1 MEKKKTSTI
10 RNLIKVVILG
20 VIIVLTL
27 LMLNPEKL
35 PFLSDSQKA
44 ALQQFVDVNFSQL
57 PATVASFNLNLGM
70 VLSTLLMA
78 GLLYLVYQLVRL
90 VEEVIPS
97 KSGRQETLRRMFMNA
112 LRYAMVIVGIIWG
125 LMIFGVDTGAI
136 FASVGIVTL
145 VVSLSAESLFADM
158 FTGIFILVEDQY
170 HVGDIISIDGFRGR
184 VVSLGIRTT
193 RIEDDGGNV
202 KIINNA
208 DIRNVMNLSNKV
220 SFSICDISMSY
231 GESIERAEAVIAEAM
246 PKIQAKYPDIFE
258 HGLQYAG
265 VQSLSASS
273 VDLRVLARVSEANI
287 YKGRRLL
294 NREMKLAFDEAGIEI
309 PFPQVDVHHID
320 KKF

>member
-20 VIIVLTL
+20 VILVLTL

-35 PFLSDSQKA
+35 PFLTDSQKA
-44 ALQQFVDVNFSQL
+44 AVQQFVDVNFSQL
-57 PATVASFNLNLGM
+57 PATVASFNLNFSM

-112 LRYAMVIVGIIWG
+112 LRYALVIVGIIWG

-287 YKGRRLL
+287 YRGRRLL

-309 PFPQVDVHHID
+309 PFPQLVVH
-320 KKF
+320 KAEQ

>member
-44 ALQQFVDVNFSQL
+44 AVQQFVDVNFSQL
-57 PATVASFNLNLGM
+57 PATVASFNLNFGM

-90 VEEVIPS
+90 VEEVIPR
-97 KSGRQETLRRMFMNA
+97 KTGRQETLRRMFMNA

-309 PFPQVDVHHID
+309 PFPQLVVH
-320 KKF
+320 KAEQ

>member
-10 RNLIKVVILG
+10 HNLIKVVILG
-20 VIIVLTL
+20 VILVLTL

-35 PFLSDSQKA
+35 PFLTDSQKA
-44 ALQQFVDVNFSQL
+44 AVQQFVDVNFSQL

-78 GLLYLVYQLVRL
+78 GLLYLVYQVVRL

-309 PFPQVDVHHID
+309 PFPQLVVH
-320 KKF
+320 KAEQ

>member
-20 VIIVLTL
+20 VIFVLTL

-44 ALQQFVDVNFSQL
+44 AVQQFVDVNFSQL

-78 GLLYLVYQLVRL
+78 GLLYLVYQVVRL

-287 YKGRRLL
+287 YRGRRLL

-309 PFPQVDVHHID
+309 PFPQLVVH
-320 KKF
+320 KAEQ

>member
-20 VIIVLTL
+20 VILVLTL

-35 PFLSDSQKA
+35 PFLTDSQKA
-44 ALQQFVDVNFSQL
+44 AVQQFVDVNFSQL
-57 PATVASFNLNLGM
+57 PATVASFNLNFGM

-90 VEEVIPS
+90 VEEVIPR
-97 KSGRQETLRRMFMNA
+97 KTGRQETLRRMFMNA

-294 NREMKLAFDEAGIEI
+294 NREMKIAFDEAGIEI
-309 PFPQVDVHHID
+309 PFPQLVVH
-320 KKF
+320 KAEQ

>member
-20 VIIVLTL
+20 VIFVLTL

-44 ALQQFVDVNFSQL
+44 TVQQFVDVNFSQL
-57 PATVASFNLNLGM
+57 PATVASFNLNFGM

-90 VEEVIPS
+90 VEEVIPR
-97 KSGRQETLRRMFMNA
+97 KTGRQETLRRMFMNA
-112 LRYAMVIVGIIWG
+112 LRYALVIVGIIWG

-309 PFPQVDVHHID
+309 PFPQLVVH
-320 KKF
+320 KAEQ

>member
-44 ALQQFVDVNFSQL
+44 AVQQFVDVNFSQL
-57 PATVASFNLNLGM
+57 PATVASFNLNFGM

-90 VEEVIPS
+90 VEEVIPC
-97 KSGRQETLRRMFMNA
+97 KTGRQETLRRMFMNA
-112 LRYAMVIVGIIWG
+112 LRYALVIVGIIWG

-309 PFPQVDVHHID
+309 PFPQLVVH
-320 KKF
+320 KAEQ

>member
-44 ALQQFVDVNFSQL
+44 AVQQFVDVNFSQL
-57 PATVASFNLNLGM
+57 PATVASFNLNFGM

-78 GLLYLVYQLVRL
+78 GLLYLVYQVVRL
-90 VEEVIPS
+90 VEEVIPR
-97 KSGRQETLRRMFMNA
+97 KTGRQETLRRMFMNA
-112 LRYAMVIVGIIWG
+112 LRYALVIVGIIWG

-287 YKGRRLL
+287 YRGRRLL

-309 PFPQVDVHHID
+309 PFPQLVVH
-320 KKF
+320 KAEQ

>member
-44 ALQQFVDVNFSQL
+44 AVQQFVDVNFSQL
-57 PATVASFNLNLGM
+57 PATVASFNLNFGM

-78 GLLYLVYQLVRL
+78 GLLYLVYQLARL
-90 VEEVIPS
+90 VEEVIPR
-97 KSGRQETLRRMFMNA
+97 KTGRQETLRRMFMNA

-294 NREMKLAFDEAGIEI
+294 NREMKIAFDEAGIEI
-309 PFPQVDVHHID
+309 PFPQLVVH
-320 KKF
+320 KAEQ

>member
-44 ALQQFVDVNFSQL
+44 AVQQFVDVNFSQL
-57 PATVASFNLNLGM
+57 PATVASFNLNFGM

-90 VEEVIPS
+90 VEEVIPRNT
-97 KSGRQETLRRMFMNA
+97 GRQETLRRMFMNA
-112 LRYAMVIVGIIWG
+112 LRYALVIVGIIWG

-309 PFPQVDVHHID
+309 PFPQLVVH
-320 KKF
+320 KAEQ

>member
-20 VIIVLTL
+20 VIFVLTL

-44 ALQQFVDVNFSQL
+44 AVQQFVDVNFSQL
-57 PATVASFNLNLGM
+57 PATVASFNLNFGM

-90 VEEVIPS
+90 VEEVIPR
-97 KSGRQETLRRMFMNA
+97 KTGRQETLRRMFMNA
-112 LRYAMVIVGIIWG
+112 LRYALVIVGIIWG

-294 NREMKLAFDEAGIEI
+294 NREMKIAFDEAGIEI
-309 PFPQVDVHHID
+309 PFPQLVVH
-320 KKF
+320 KAEQ

>member
-44 ALQQFVDVNFSQL
+44 AVQQFVDVNFSQL
-57 PATVASFNLNLGM
+57 PATVASFNLNFGM

-90 VEEVIPS
+90 VEEVIPR
-97 KSGRQETLRRMFMNA
+97 KTGRQETLRRMFMNA
-112 LRYAMVIVGIIWG
+112 LRYALVIVGIIWG

-258 HGLQYAG
+258 HGLQYSG
-265 VQSLSASS
+265 VQALSASS
-273 VDLRVLARVSEANI
+273 VDLRVVARVSEANI
-287 YKGRRLL
+287 YRGRRLL

-309 PFPQVDVHHID
+309 PFPQLVVH
-320 KKF
+320 KAEQ

>member
-44 ALQQFVDVNFSQL
+44 AVQQFVDVNFSQL

-112 LRYAMVIVGIIWG
+112 LRYALVIVGIIWG

-287 YKGRRLL
+287 YRGRRLL

-309 PFPQVDVHHID
+309 PFPQLVVH
-320 KKF
+320 KAEQ

>member
-44 ALQQFVDVNFSQL
+44 AVQQFVDVNFSQL
-57 PATVASFNLNLGM
+57 PATVASFNLNFGM

-78 GLLYLVYQLVRL
+78 GLLYLVYQVVRL

-258 HGLQYAG
+258 HGLQYSG
-265 VQSLSASS
+265 VQALSASS
-273 VDLRVLARVSEANI
+273 VDLRVVARVSEANI

-309 PFPQVDVHHID
+309 PFPQLVVH
-320 KKF
+320 KAEQ

>member
-35 PFLSDSQKA
+35 PFLTDSQKA
-44 ALQQFVDVNFSQL
+44 AVQQFVDVNFSQL
-57 PATVASFNLNLGM
+57 PATVASFNLNFGM

-78 GLLYLVYQLVRL
+78 GLLYLVYQVVRL
-90 VEEVIPS
+90 VEEVIPC
-97 KSGRQETLRRMFMNA
+97 KTGRQETLRRMFMNA
-112 LRYAMVIVGIIWG
+112 LRYALVIVGIIWG

-220 SFSICDISMSY
+220 SFSVCDISMSY

-287 YKGRRLL
+287 YRGRRLL
-294 NREMKLAFDEAGIEI
+294 NREMKIAFDEAGIEI
-309 PFPQVDVHHID
+309 PFPQLVVH
-320 KKF
+320 KAEQ

>member
-20 VIIVLTL
+20 VILVLTL

-44 ALQQFVDVNFSQL
+44 AVQQFVDVNFSQL

-287 YKGRRLL
+287 YRGRRLL

-309 PFPQVDVHHID
+309 PFPQLVVH
-320 KKF
+320 KAEQ

>member
-44 ALQQFVDVNFSQL
+44 AVQQFVDVNFSQL
-57 PATVASFNLNLGM
+57 PATVASFNLNFGM

-90 VEEVIPS
+90 VEEVIPR
-97 KSGRQETLRRMFMNA
+97 KTGRQETLRRMFMNA
-112 LRYAMVIVGIIWG
+112 LRYALVIVGIIWG

-309 PFPQVDVHHID
+309 PFPQLVVH
-320 KKF
+320 KAEE

>member
-44 ALQQFVDVNFSQL
+44 AVQQFVDVNFSQL
-57 PATVASFNLNLGM
+57 PATVASFNLNFGM

-78 GLLYLVYQLVRL
+78 GLLYLVYQVVRL
-90 VEEVIPS
+90 VEEVIPR
-97 KSGRQETLRRMFMNA
+97 KTGRQETLRRMFMNA

-309 PFPQVDVHHID
+309 PFPQLVVH
-320 KKF
+320 KAEQ

>member
-44 ALQQFVDVNFSQL
+44 AVQQFVDVNFSQL
-57 PATVASFNLNLGM
+57 PATVASFNLNFGM

-90 VEEVIPS
+90 VEEVIPRNT
-97 KSGRQETLRRMFMNA
+97 GRQETLRRMFMNA
-112 LRYAMVIVGIIWG
+112 LRYALVIVGIIWG

-294 NREMKLAFDEAGIEI
+294 NREMKIAFDEAGIEI
-309 PFPQVDVHHID
+309 PFPQLVVH
-320 KKF
+320 KAEQ

>member
-35 PFLSDSQKA
+35 PFLTDSQKA
-44 ALQQFVDVNFSQL
+44 AVQQFVDVNFSQL
-57 PATVASFNLNLGM
+57 PATVASFNLNFGM

-78 GLLYLVYQLVRL
+78 GLLYLVYQVVRL
-90 VEEVIPS
+90 VEEVIPR
-97 KSGRQETLRRMFMNA
+97 KTGRQETLRRMFMNA

-294 NREMKLAFDEAGIEI
+294 NREMKIAFDEAGIEI
-309 PFPQVDVHHID
+309 PFPQLVVH
-320 KKF
+320 KAEQ

>member
-20 VIIVLTL
+20 VILVLTL

-35 PFLSDSQKA
+35 PFLTDSQKA
-44 ALQQFVDVNFSQL
+44 AVQQFVDVNFSQL

-265 VQSLSASS
+265 VQSLSTSS

-287 YKGRRLL
+287 YRGRRLL

-309 PFPQVDVHHID
+309 PFPQLVVH
-320 KKF
+320 KAEQ

>member
-44 ALQQFVDVNFSQL
+44 AVQQFVDVNFSQL
-57 PATVASFNLNLGM
+57 PATVASFNLNFGM

-90 VEEVIPS
+90 VEEVIPR
-97 KSGRQETLRRMFMNA
+97 KTGRQETLRRMFMNA
-112 LRYAMVIVGIIWG
+112 LRYALVIVGIIWG

-287 YKGRRLL
+287 YRGRRLL

-309 PFPQVDVHHID
+309 PFPQLVVH
-320 KKF
+320 KAEQ

>member
-44 ALQQFVDVNFSQL
+44 AVQQFVDVNFSQL

-90 VEEVIPS
+90 VEEVIPR
-97 KSGRQETLRRMFMNA
+97 KTGRQETLRRMFMNA
-112 LRYAMVIVGIIWG
+112 LRYALVIVGIIWG

-309 PFPQVDVHHID
+309 PFPQLVVH
-320 KKF
+320 KAEQ

>member
-44 ALQQFVDVNFSQL
+44 AVQQFVDVNFSQL
-57 PATVASFNLNLGM
+57 PATVASFNLNFGM

-78 GLLYLVYQLVRL
+78 GLLYLVYQVVRL

-265 VQSLSASS
+265 VQSLSTSS

-309 PFPQVDVHHID
+309 PFPQLVVH
-320 KKF
+320 KAEQ

>member
-44 ALQQFVDVNFSQL
+44 AVQQFVDVNFSQL

-309 PFPQVDVHHID
+309 PFPQLVVH
-320 KKF
+320 KAEQ

>member
-20 VIIVLTL
+20 VILVLTL

-35 PFLSDSQKA
+35 PFLTDSQKA
-44 ALQQFVDVNFSQL
+44 AVQQFVDVNFSQL
-57 PATVASFNLNLGM
+57 PATVASFNLNFGM

-78 GLLYLVYQLVRL
+78 GLLYLVYQVVRL
-90 VEEVIPS
+90 VEEVIPR
-97 KSGRQETLRRMFMNA
+97 KTGRQETLRRMFMNA
-112 LRYAMVIVGIIWG
+112 LRYALVIVGIIWG

-258 HGLQYAG
+258 HGLQYSG
-265 VQSLSASS
+265 VQALSASS
-273 VDLRVLARVSEANI
+273 VDLRVVARVSEANI
-287 YKGRRLL
+287 YRGRRLL

-309 PFPQVDVHHID
+309 PFPQLVVH
-320 KKF
+320 KAEQ

>member
-44 ALQQFVDVNFSQL
+44 AVQQFVDVNFSQL
-57 PATVASFNLNLGM
+57 PATVASFNLNFGM

-90 VEEVIPS
+90 VEGVIPR
-97 KSGRQETLRRMFMNA
+97 KTGRQETLRRMFMNA

-294 NREMKLAFDEAGIEI
+294 NREMKIAFDEAGIEI
-309 PFPQVDVHHID
+309 PFPQLVVH
-320 KKF
+320 KAEQ

>member
-44 ALQQFVDVNFSQL
+44 AVQQFVDVNFSQL

-78 GLLYLVYQLVRL
+78 GLLYLVYQVVRL

-309 PFPQVDVHHID
+309 PFPQLVVH
-320 KKF
+320 KAER

>member
-44 ALQQFVDVNFSQL
+44 AVQQFVDVNFSQL

-90 VEEVIPS
+90 VEEVIPR
-97 KSGRQETLRRMFMNA
+97 KTGRQETLRRMFMNA

-287 YKGRRLL
+287 YRGRRLL

-309 PFPQVDVHHID
+309 PFPQLVVH
-320 KKF
+320 KAEQ

>member
-44 ALQQFVDVNFSQL
+44 AVQQFVDVNFSQL
-57 PATVASFNLNLGM
+57 PATVASFNLNFGM

-78 GLLYLVYQLVRL
+78 GLLYLVYQVVRL

-112 LRYAMVIVGIIWG
+112 LRYALVIVGIIWG

-309 PFPQVDVHHID
+309 PFPQLVVH
-320 KKF
+320 KAEQ

>member
-44 ALQQFVDVNFSQL
+44 AVQQFVDVNFSQL
-57 PATVASFNLNLGM
+57 PATVASFNLNFGM

-309 PFPQVDVHHID
+309 PFPQLVVH
-320 KKF
+320 KAEQ

>member
-44 ALQQFVDVNFSQL
+44 AVQQFVDVNFSQL
-57 PATVASFNLNLGM
+57 PATVASFNLNFGM

-78 GLLYLVYQLVRL
+78 GLLYLVYQVVRL
-90 VEEVIPS
+90 VEEVIPR
-97 KSGRQETLRRMFMNA
+97 KTGRQETLRRMFMNA

-287 YKGRRLL
+287 YRGRRLL

-309 PFPQVDVHHID
+309 PFPQLVVH
-320 KKF
+320 KAEQ

>member
-10 RNLIKVVILG
+10 HNLIKVVILG
-20 VIIVLTL
+20 VILVLTL

-44 ALQQFVDVNFSQL
+44 AVQQFVDVNFSQL

-78 GLLYLVYQLVRL
+78 GLLYLVYQVVRL

-309 PFPQVDVHHID
+309 PFPQLVVH
-320 KKF
+320 KAEQ

>member
-44 ALQQFVDVNFSQL
+44 AVQQFVDVNFSQL
-57 PATVASFNLNLGM
+57 PATVASFNLNFGM

-90 VEEVIPS
+90 VEEVIPR
-97 KSGRQETLRRMFMNA
+97 KTGRQETLRRMFMNA

-294 NREMKLAFDEAGIEI
+294 NREMKIAFDEAGIEI
-309 PFPQVDVHHID
+309 PFPQLVVH
-320 KKF
+320 KAEQ

>member
-44 ALQQFVDVNFSQL
+44 AVQQFVDVNFSQL
-57 PATVASFNLNLGM
+57 PATVASFNLNFGM

-78 GLLYLVYQLVRL
+78 GLLYLVYQVVRL
-90 VEEVIPS
+90 VEEVIPR
-97 KSGRQETLRRMFMNA
+97 KTGRQETLRRMFMNA
-112 LRYAMVIVGIIWG
+112 LRYALVIVGIIWG

-309 PFPQVDVHHID
+309 PFPQLVVH
-320 KKF
+320 KAEQ

>member
-35 PFLSDSQKA
+35 PFLTDSQKA
-44 ALQQFVDVNFSQL
+44 AVQQFVDVNFSQL

-309 PFPQVDVHHID
+309 PFPQLVVH
-320 KKF
+320 KAEQ

>member
-20 VIIVLTL
+20 VILVLTL

-35 PFLSDSQKA
+35 PFLSDSQKTA
-44 ALQQFVDVNFSQL
+44 VQQFVDVNFSQL

-78 GLLYLVYQLVRL
+78 GLLYLVYQVVRL

-265 VQSLSASS
+265 VQSLSTSS

-309 PFPQVDVHHID
+309 PFPQLVVH
-320 KKF
+320 KAEQ

>member
-35 PFLSDSQKA
+35 PFLSDSQKTA
-44 ALQQFVDVNFSQL
+44 VQQFVDVNFSQL
-57 PATVASFNLNLGM
+57 PATVASFNLNFSM

-78 GLLYLVYQLVRL
+78 GLLYLVYQVVRL

-231 GESIERAEAVIAEAM
+231 GDSIERAEAVIAEAM

-287 YKGRRLL
+287 YRGRRLL

-309 PFPQVDVHHID
+309 PFPQLVVH
-320 KKF
+320 KAEQ

>member
-44 ALQQFVDVNFSQL
+44 AVQQFVDVNFSQL
-57 PATVASFNLNLGM
+57 PATVASFNLNFGM

-90 VEEVIPS
+90 VEEVIPR
-97 KSGRQETLRRMFMNA
+97 KTGRQETLRRMFMNA

-220 SFSICDISMSY
+220 SFSVCDISMSY

-309 PFPQVDVHHID
+309 PFPQLVVH
-320 KKF
+320 KAEQ